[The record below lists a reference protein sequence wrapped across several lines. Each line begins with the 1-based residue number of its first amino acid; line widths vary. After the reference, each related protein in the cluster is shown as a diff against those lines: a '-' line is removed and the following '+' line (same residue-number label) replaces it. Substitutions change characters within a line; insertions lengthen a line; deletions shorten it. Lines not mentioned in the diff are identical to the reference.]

1 MVVEGSQMT
10 MRRLLADVPSDRHV
24 LQKKLS
30 YRDQLK
36 RYMSA
41 CDADA
46 LLSAKR
52 GEMPEVEI
60 RPEHEGKVLGILY
73 RRNAEAQR

>member
-1 MVVEGSQMT
+1 MK
-10 MRRLLADVPSDRHV
+10 MRTDVPSDRHV
-24 LQKKLS
+24 LNRKLS
-30 YRDQLK
+30 YRDQLR

-46 LLSAKR
+46 LLSAKP

-73 RRNAEAQR
+73 RRNAEARR